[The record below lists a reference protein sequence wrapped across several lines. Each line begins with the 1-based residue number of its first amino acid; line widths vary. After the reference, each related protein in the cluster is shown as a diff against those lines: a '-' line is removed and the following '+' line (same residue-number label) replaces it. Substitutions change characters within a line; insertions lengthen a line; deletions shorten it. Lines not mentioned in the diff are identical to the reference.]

1 MMLAPKITN
10 CKECADILPLIAEI
24 NCKIFEMS
32 LRLYNN
38 IVFSL
43 NLHISYMAILDL
55 LNYKRILEHKLIN
68 PKYAGE
74 FSVNMIASKVKLLK
88 YK

>member
-1 MMLAPKITN
+1 MITPKIPN
-10 CKECADILPLIAEI
+10 CSECASISQLIADI
-24 NCKIFEMS
+24 DCKVFEMS

-43 NLHISYMAILDL
+43 NLHVEYVAILDL
-55 LNYKRILEHKLIN
+55 LNYKRILEYKFVN
-68 PKYAGE
+68 PNYACGYTVE
-74 FSVNMIASKVKLLK
+74 MIASKVKLLK